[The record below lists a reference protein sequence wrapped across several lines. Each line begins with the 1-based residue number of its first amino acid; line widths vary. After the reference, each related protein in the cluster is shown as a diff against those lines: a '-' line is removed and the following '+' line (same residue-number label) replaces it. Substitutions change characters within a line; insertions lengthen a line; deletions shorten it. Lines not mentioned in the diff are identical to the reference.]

1 MKCLGADE
9 VLDYRSRDGSVEPEG
24 PFWPKYDVVVHCTVS
39 IHWSTFE
46 PNLGPHGKVI
56 DVSPGPASLM
66 TSAPKKPAVSTK
78 TIVPLM
84 LIPRRESLEFLVG
97 LVKEG
102 KLKTVIDSKHT
113 LSEAEEASA
122 KSIDGHATGKTIVG
136 P

>member
-1 MKCLGADE
+1 
-9 VLDYRSRDGSVEPEG
+9 
-24 PFWPKYDVVVHCTVS
+24 
-39 IHWSTFE
+39 
-46 PNLGPHGKVI
+46 
-56 DVSPGPASLM
+56 M
-66 TSAPKKPAVSTK
+66 TSAPKKLTFSTK

-113 LSEAEEASA
+113 LSEAEEAEA
-122 KSIDGHATGKTIVG
+122 KRIDGHATGKTIVG